1 VKPAPPAAAV
11 LGESEVTD
19 GVDGQEQETR
29 ESKEI
34 ANAPK
39 RSGLS
44 IVVIVTMGGP
54 FDLSDVERRASIR
67 ENLSRGF

>member
-1 VKPAPPAAAV
+1 VAL

-29 ESKEI
+29 ESRKI

-39 RSGLS
+39 RSDPL
-44 IVVIVTMGGP
+44 IVVIVTMGEP
-54 FDLSDVERRASIR
+54 FNKLADGQNARASIR
-67 ENLSRGF
+67 ENLPRGL